1 MSILYFPWLFYVLA
15 LFVSGYCRSVARSF
29 LASTGHTYND
39 ELRIEGIMVAYINY
53 ICLESLKVEL
63 FVDYNNFDENQI
75 GID

>member
-1 MSILYFPWLFYVLA
+1 
-15 LFVSGYCRSVARSF
+15 
-29 LASTGHTYND
+29 
-39 ELRIEGIMVAYINY
+39 MVAYINY